1 MSNVVGIETDKDK
14 NIAML
19 EKLKRDS
26 DTLIELYQEV
36 AKIKYAAY
44 RAYMNAGFSK
54 EEAMLMVRGE
64 SV

>member
-1 MSNVVGIETDKDK
+1 MSNIVGIETDKDK

-44 RAYMNAGFSK
+44 RAYMDAGFSK